1 MRIVDPAAN
10 GLITSLGF
18 VWDPIALDYVVA
30 TPAAAGGGI
39 AAAVTII
46 DGGDIA
52 EGSKT
57 DLEAAAGNGSVIA
70 ILKRIRTLLSNP
82 LAVTGAF
89 FQATQPVSL
98 AAAVDV
104 SDRAARALG
113 IVASITAAVD
123 VSDRDVRLLGRVKNL
138 DSAGAVIDP
147 ATKAQLPAALTG
159 AGNLKVSIAE
169 DGGAVIGV
177 DDNAGSLTIDSPQ
190 LPAALVG
197 GRLDVNIGAAVSLP
211 GTVVDGGDVAQG
223 AKADAVWDGV
233 TVSTTISA
241 VMKYIGQKIEAVRA
255 LIAGTLNVSRKI
267 DQARV
272 FKSIRFTSAAAPIA
286 DTICSS
292 VLCTDGVDAAAAT
305 TFAVTAGKKFRV
317 TSVVVSLRT
326 TTAVTPWGLLSL
338 RINPAGAAVLASPTV
353 HWLGVGGTAAVIG
366 NVAADTL
373 IFPEGWEFSGTM
385 QLALTFA
392 NNVATN
398 VVNIVVHGYEYTP

>member
-1 MRIVDPAAN
+1 MRIVDPAGN

-18 VWDPIALDYVVA
+18 VWDPILLDYVVA

-39 AAAVTII
+39 AAAVTIVN
-46 DGGDIA
+46 GGDVA
-52 EGSKT
+52 EGATT

-113 IVASITAAVD
+113 IIASITAAVD
-123 VSDRDVRLLGRVKNL
+123 VADRDVRILGRAKIL

-177 DDNAGSLTIDSPQ
+177 DDNAGSLTTD
-190 LPAALVG
+190 
-197 GRLDVNIGAAVSLP
+197 
-211 GTVVDGGDVAQG
+211 TVDGGDATQG
-223 AKADAVWDGV
+223 AKADAAWDGAAAAP
-233 TVSTTISA
+233 SGISIW
-241 VMKYIGQKIEAVRA
+241 KYIGQKIEAVRA
-255 LIAGTLNVSRKI
+255 LLAGTLSVSRKV

-272 FKSIRFTSAAAPIA
+272 FKTIRFTSAAAPIA

-317 TSVVVSLRT
+317 TSVVLSLRT

-338 RINPAGAAVLASPTV
+338 RVNPAGNAVIGSPTV

-373 IFPEGWEFSGTM
+373 IFPEGWEISGTM